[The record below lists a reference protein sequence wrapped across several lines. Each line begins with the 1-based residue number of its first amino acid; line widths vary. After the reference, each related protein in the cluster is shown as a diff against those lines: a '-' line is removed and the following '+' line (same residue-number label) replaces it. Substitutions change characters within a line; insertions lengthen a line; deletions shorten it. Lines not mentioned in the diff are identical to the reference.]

1 MNAGQAGGGEAGE
14 LTGRGARVMLAG
26 RVEELDLN
34 KLLASPELQAAGGLI
49 LALVIGYAISTALA
63 GALARAAA
71 RRQGDLGEHLL
82 ALMRRPVWTTVV
94 VVALEWAGDRLK
106 LVEQATFDA
115 VLGTVVVVVWV
126 TALVRAADEV
136 LLALVRRASA
146 GQAGPA
152 AGRATGLVHFLV
164 RMVVLLAGLYL
175 VMVLWGLDVR
185 AWQVSAGV
193 AGAVLGFAAQ
203 DSLRNLV
210 SAVLLYGDA
219 PLRIGDVILV
229 DKRLRGRVT
238 DIGWRSTR
246 VLTNDGVEVN
256 LPNALLG
263 TWRIVN
269 ESAGPDRA
277 VRLACEFTVEFG
289 HTAEALRAIVLPGV
303 AGLPELRPD
312 LPAELQFRGPTAAG
326 LRFALLVYLAD
337 PSRRSQGLDV
347 TNTHILRSLRA
358 AGVTLAHSSHDVHV
372 GGPLAGRLR
381 AALVP
386 GPKVM
391 S

>member
-1 MNAGQAGGGEAGE
+1 M
-14 LTGRGARVMLAG
+14 
-26 RVEELDLN
+26 EELDLD

-49 LALVIGYAISTALA
+49 LALLIGYAISTALA

-71 RRQGDLGEHLL
+71 RRHDGLDDHLL

-94 VVALEWAGDRLK
+94 VVALEWAGDRLH
-106 LVEQATFDA
+106 LVDQATLDA
-115 VLGTVVVVVWV
+115 ALGTVLVVVWAA
-126 TALVRAADEV
+126 ALVRAADEV
-136 LLALVRRASA
+136 LLALVQRARM
-146 GQAGPA
+146 GQAGLGFMH
-152 AGRATGLVHFLV
+152 GRATMLVHFLV
-164 RMVVLLAGLYL
+164 RVVVLLTGLYL

-203 DSLRNLV
+203 DSLGNLI

-219 PLRIGDVILV
+219 PLRIGDTIVV
-229 DKRLRGRVT
+229 DGRLRGRVT

-263 TWRIVN
+263 TQRIVN
-269 ESAGPDRA
+269 ESAGPNEA
-277 VRLACEFTVEFG
+277 VRLVCEFTVEFG
-289 HTAEALRAIVLPGV
+289 RTPEELRAIVLPGV

-312 LPAELQFRGPTAAG
+312 LPAELQFRGPTEAG
-326 LRFALLVYLAD
+326 LRFALLVHLAD
-337 PSRRSQGLDV
+337 PARRTQGLDV
-347 TNTHILRSLRA
+347 ANSHILRSLRA
-358 AGVTLAHSSHDVHV
+358 AGVALAYSSHAVHV
-372 GGPLAGRLR
+372 GGPLADRLR

-386 GPKVM
+386 GPKTM